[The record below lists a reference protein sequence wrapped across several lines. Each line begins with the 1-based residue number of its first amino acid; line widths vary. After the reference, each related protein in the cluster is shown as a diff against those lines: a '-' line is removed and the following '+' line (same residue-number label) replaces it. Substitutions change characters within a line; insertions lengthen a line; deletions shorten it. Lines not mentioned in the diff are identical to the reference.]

1 MLKLLD
7 RQCLTP
13 TVFTCLP
20 VRAGRVSASVLA
32 PAAVV
37 AVAPNTFSSIKGSAV
52 PTVLNPSS
60 GAAGDR
66 LSVLYQGGDVSLG
79 DGATPP
85 VNVYTFDDW
94 TDLNQVVTF
103 VHDGTRWIRQ

>member
-13 TVFTCLP
+13 TIFVCLP
-20 VRAGRVSASVLA
+20 FRAGRVSPSALALA
-32 PAAVV
+32 PVV
-37 AVAPNTFSSIKGSAV
+37 AVAPNTFSSIKGSAI
-52 PTVLNPSS
+52 PTVLNPSA

-85 VNVYTFDDW
+85 VNIYAFDDW

-103 VHDGTRWIRQ
+103 VHDGNRWIRQ